1 MRSYGT
7 IERTEE
13 NEQTPVCAQK
23 KAIFSSQR
31 FYGLKKEFREKKTT
45 VRVKKISM
53 FLKQRFDGQ
62 KTDDDKEKQQRRT

>member
-1 MRSYGT
+1 MRSYGK

-31 FYGLKKEFREKKTT
+31 FYGLKKEFREKKQLCAL
-45 VRVKKISM
+45 KK
-53 FLKQRFDGQ
+53 FQCF
-62 KTDDDKEKQQRRT
+62 